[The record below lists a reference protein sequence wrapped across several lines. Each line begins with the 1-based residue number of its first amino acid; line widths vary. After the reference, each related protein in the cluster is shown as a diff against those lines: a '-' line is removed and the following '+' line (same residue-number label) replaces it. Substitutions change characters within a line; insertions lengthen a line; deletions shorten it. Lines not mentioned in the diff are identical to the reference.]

1 MKWLAVLALVL
12 SLTGC
17 GARDGSDAAADEA
30 ASPPEPTSEPAAGTP
45 DQSDAAAET
54 DTSDAF
60 IDPADTRRLNEAS
73 KSVRRVT
80 QTANSREE
88 YDVCVGRSDDA
99 QRMTCFNRLFE
110 PVAAALQEQVA
121 SLEELAGGSLRDEC
135 MQALRGGVEKTER
148 GIAAIEALIL
158 RPGAPASKVTSV
170 AERRYDVLMDTYD
183 KTQRALS
190 DIMRPCF
197 PR

>member
-1 MKWLAVLALVL
+1 MKWLAVVALVL

-30 ASPPEPTSEPAAGTP
+30 VSPEEPTSEPAAGTP
-45 DQSDAAAET
+45 DQTATAQEI

-73 KSVRRVT
+73 ESVRRVT
-80 QTANSREE
+80 ETANSREE
-88 YDVCVGRSDDA
+88 YDACVGKSDGA
-99 QRMTCFNRLFE
+99 QVVTCFNRLFE
-110 PVAAALQEQVA
+110 PVVAALEEQAA
-121 SLEELAGGSLRDEC
+121 SLEELAEGRLRDEC
-135 MQALRGGVEKTER
+135 VQALRGGVEKTER
-148 GIAAIEALIL
+148 GIAAIEALIVQ
-158 RPGAPASKVTSV
+158 PGAPAAKVTRV
-170 AERRYDVLMDTYD
+170 AERRYDVLVDTYD

-197 PR
+197 PQ